1 MKETIR
7 QFASRSRTVLVTGAL
22 IVACLSAAF
31 PRFVVAKEDAKP
43 AHVQLV
49 VDSAPVTRE
58 PKSATSFAPVVK
70 KVAPSVVKVFTTS
83 TLKNPGGGQLPFDN
97 PFFRRFFG
105 EDEEGALPRRSP
117 KRYGLGSGVI
127 MTRDGYILSNNHVIE
142 NADEI
147 KVAMAEGGQEYTAK
161 LVGTDPKTD
170 IAVLKIEA
178 SNLPFLAV
186 ADSDQLEVGDV
197 VLAVG
202 NPFDIGQTVTMGIIS
217 AMGRGNVGID
227 YEDFIQTD
235 AAINPGNSGGAL
247 VDANGR
253 LIGIN
258 TAILSR
264 TGGNQGIGF
273 AVPINLARNVMENIV
288 EHGKVIRGFLG
299 VNIQDV
305 DPKLAKEFKLKDL
318 TGALVADVTPG
329 SPAAKGGIKPGDV
342 ILEFNGKPV
351 KDSRH
356 LKLQVGQTTPGSKV
370 AVKVRRDDDIKKLDV
385 TLKELADKQVAKSGK
400 ASAPEG
406 DLLDGVT
413 VADLTS
419 ASRQQFR
426 IPREVNGALI
436 TDVNADSPSFEAGLR
451 PGDVIEEIDRRPV
464 ENADQAVA
472 LSEKKGKSVLL
483 RVWSRGGS
491 HYVVVKSGSV
501 G

>member
-1 MKETIR
+1 MKEIIR
-7 QFASRSRTVLVTGAL
+7 QFASRSRTALVTGAL

-31 PRFVVAKEDAKP
+31 PRFAVAKEDAKP

-49 VDSAPVTRE
+49 VDSTPVTRE

-97 PFFRRFFG
+97 PLFRRFFG
-105 EDEEGALPRRSP
+105 EEEEGALPRRAP
-117 KRYGLGSGVI
+117 KQYGLGSGVI

-202 NPFDIGQTVTMGIIS
+202 NPFGIGQTVTMGIIS

-305 DPKLAKEFKLKDL
+305 NPMLAKEFKLKDL

-329 SPAAKGGIKPGDV
+329 SPAAKGGIKTGDV

-400 ASAPEG
+400 ASATEG

-426 IPREVNGALI
+426 IPREVTGALV
-436 TDVNADSPSFEAGLR
+436 TDVDADSPSFEAGLR
-451 PGDVIEEIDRRPV
+451 PGDVIEEMDRRPV